1 MADYCRHLTKCA
13 DAACSY
19 RQVASEAQ
27 AEVRERIAADIEA
40 HIYANPLT
48 TQERWQASGLR
59 AAARIAR
66 GVRHDPSA
74 TTDGGAP

>member
-1 MADYCRHLTKCA
+1 MGT
-13 DAACSY
+13 
-19 RQVASEAQ
+19 EAQ
-27 AEVRERIAADIEA
+27 HLHGCGTPVCVCLPVAEVRERIAADIEA

-74 TTDGGAP
+74 TTDGGEA

>member
-27 AEVRERIAADIEA
+27 AEVRKRIAADIEA
-40 HIYANPLT
+40 ERDRVWIEPNLVLVNGAQVLDRHVYAAQWT
-48 TQERWQASGLR
+48 E
-59 AAARIAR
+59 AARIAR
-66 GVRHDPSA
+66 GQS
-74 TTDGGAP
+74 